1 MVRRLALLAIGCDLG
16 SPLRP
21 IVLFVAADVGLA
33 FLLWSVLLLGSL
45 VVEVLISEGKNQSHV
60 FQINTSIFKIL
71 TSASLSQSSSHASGT
86 PPLFMLQSVVVKRM
100 NYVVDSASSGFSSI
114 DPVLVM

>member
-86 PPLFMLQSVVVKRM
+86 PPLFMLQSGDGKE
-100 NYVVDSASSGFSSI
+100 
-114 DPVLVM
+114 